1 MAEKP
6 IIWSEQALQ
15 ELEDILDFYN
25 RRNRSTIFSNKL
37 LKLSEGVLDSSSKNE
52 QLGRKAKRKNVRIFP
67 LKYFLIIYEIKA
79 DRIEVLSFWDNRQNL
94 KKRRF

>member
-37 LKLSEGVLDSSSKNE
+37 LKLSEGVLDSISKNE